1 MFLPHEIIDCLSG
14 LSHTP
19 SPLTFQSL
27 MLGDLSSDA
36 RVEFWDHVR
45 KLPPWEKHPMLSDNN
60 YNPEFTIGL
69 TIHGDG
75 AAMFREE
82 EMFVWSIS
90 SVFAMQ
96 GMCHDVLVFKIPV
109 AIVPERF
116 MRTEEETQL
125 NTVPFVL
132 VQNNS

>member
-1 MFLPHEIIDCLSG
+1 
-14 LSHTP
+14 
-19 SPLTFQSL
+19 
-27 MLGDLSSDA
+27 
-36 RVEFWDHVR
+36 
-45 KLPPWEKHPMLSDNN
+45 MLSDNN